1 MRSKWVCLP
10 RHTGFPTAI
19 AANRELPGEPLSASK
34 STVNASG
41 LTRIVCVLAN
51 SAMLGIVLVPTGFA
65 QTSSDPQP
73 ANIVSNSPEGVKSTH
88 IKPDNSASPD
98 SDAIAVDPSS
108 LLPDLPPVPRRDAT
122 LIGGTIGHLD
132 RVRDHLTVNVF
143 GGGRAT
149 VLFDP
154 RTKVY
159 RGLKE
164 VTIADL
170 REGERV
176 YLDTILDGATVFA
189 RAIRLSGASALGES
203 QGVVLKYRQD
213 RGELTLR
220 DGISPEPVRIRI
232 NGSTKFQ
239 QNRGTVSP
247 DTLAPGSLISVAFS
261 SDGNGRD
268 LAREISILAL
278 PGARFTFSGQILHI
292 DLRTGLL
299 VLNSETDHKTY
310 EIYMDRSRP
319 PDENL
324 RPGAKVTVISTFEN
338 SRYVAREVTILPE
351 SR

>member
-1 MRSKWVCLP
+1 M
-10 RHTGFPTAI
+10 
-19 AANRELPGEPLSASK
+19 
-34 STVNASG
+34 
-41 LTRIVCVLAN
+41 LAN
-51 SAMLGIVLVPTGFA
+51 GAILGTLLLPAGFA
-65 QTSSDPQP
+65 QTPSDPQP
-73 ANIVSNSPEGVKSTH
+73 AKIVSDSPEGVKPTH
-88 IKPDNSASPD
+88 IKPDNSPPPD

-108 LLPDLPPVPRRDAT
+108 LLPDLPPVPTKNAT

-159 RGLKE
+159 RGRNE

-176 YLDTILDGATVFA
+176 YLDTILDGTTVFA
-189 RAIRLSGASALGES
+189 RAIRLSGANAIGES

-239 QNRGTVSP
+239 QNNRTVSA

-261 SDGNGRD
+261 SEGNGRD

-299 VLNSETDHKTY
+299 VLNSDIDHKTY
-310 EIYMDRSRP
+310 EIYMDRSGP

-324 RPGAKVTVISTFEN
+324 HTGSKVTIVANFEN
-338 SRYVAREVTILPE
+338 SRYVARELTIHPD